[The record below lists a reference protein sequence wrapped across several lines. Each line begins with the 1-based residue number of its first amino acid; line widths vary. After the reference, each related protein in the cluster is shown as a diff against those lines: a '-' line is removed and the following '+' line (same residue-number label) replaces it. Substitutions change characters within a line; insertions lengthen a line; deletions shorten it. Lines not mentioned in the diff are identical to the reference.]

1 MSKTYTKSAVAHN
14 ETLTCDF
21 CESKRFR
28 LGRWCRRHSRR
39 LQRNGHPEALRLK
52 SPEYR
57 GERETATRF
66 VSQHVE
72 HPAVKAAVKWATRWL
87 EAAAAGEKV
96 PAASELKRLRADGI
110 TGRQIVEEALAVW
123 LVSRWRPSRL
133 SDDVRLTFA
142 LGNAVLFL
150 SPRRKRYSARG
161 VAWYSDMGSKIRRE
175 TGEHVRRTLGIFF
188 MNASASLD
196 AEQEE
201 ARNEHKA
208 LREPFGPG
216 AFELPP
222 PSPPKATPKAP
233 GNAEA
238 LPFPTPQTPPPTN
251 TRDKK

>member
-14 ETLTCDF
+14 ETLTCDL
-21 CESKRFR
+21 CGSNRYR

-57 GERETATRF
+57 GERETARRF
-66 VSQHVE
+66 ISQHVE

-96 PAASELKRLRADGI
+96 PAASELKRLRTDGI
-110 TGRQIVEEALAVW
+110 AGRQIVEEALSVW

-133 SDDVRLTFA
+133 PDDMRLTFA

-161 VAWYSDMGSKIRRE
+161 IAWYSDLGSKIRRE
-175 TGEHVRRTLGIFF
+175 AGEHVRRTLGIFCV
-188 MNASASLD
+188 NAAVALE
-196 AEQEE
+196 AEQQA
-201 ARNEHKA
+201 ARNEHRD
-208 LREPFGPG
+208 LREPFQPG
-216 AFELPP
+216 AFALPP
-222 PSPPKATPKAP
+222 PPPKAPHK
-233 GNAEA
+233 GSAEA
-238 LPFPTPQTPPPTN
+238 LPFPTSQTPLAN